1 MSLIIR
7 KVWNNP
13 QNPPPADPATSR
25 SNVRPSP
32 SPSTFLPLSRSRRLA
47 VGAAL
52 LAVVAGGTLPATA
65 AHAASAPGSAT
76 PASTP
81 ASAPTAA
88 PDLEALTQ
96 ALRNTTAAGAPGAM
110 ARFTGP
116 DGVESRVEGVRDR
129 DTGAAMDP
137 RARFRIGSVTKTF
150 STVVLLQLVDE
161 GRIKLDEPVNA
172 YLPGLLP
179 DDRITVRH
187 LLTHRSGLADYT
199 NAMFEHTVPGFE
211 AVRNKVFTYKE
222 LVGLSLAEPRTTEP
236 GVAYKYSNTNFVV
249 VGMLIEKATGK
260 PVAKEYE
267 RRIIKPLKLKST
279 SYVHPG
285 TAIKG
290 LHAHGY
296 LHPDEAGAPLVD
308 STEQTVSWAQ
318 SAGAMISSAADL
330 STFMSSLLGG
340 KLLRP
345 GTLDAML
352 TVTPTDTTNTRFYGL
367 GLRRYDLSC
376 GTKVYGH
383 TGTVQGFYTYA
394 FTTRDGKR
402 SLSAM
407 ANTSNRGQANTALGG
422 TLEAAFC
429 GKAPTAGPATARG
442 FAFAPAT
449 AEADLPENR

>member
-1 MSLIIR
+1 M
-7 KVWNNP
+7 
-13 QNPPPADPATSR
+13 
-25 SNVRPSP
+25 
-32 SPSTFLPLSRSRRLA
+32 
-47 VGAAL
+47 

-65 AHAASAPGSAT
+65 AHAATAPGSA
-76 PASTP
+76 AQ
-81 ASAPTAA
+81 APVQPTVA

-116 DGVESRVEGVRDR
+116 DGVRTRVEGVRDR
-129 DTGAAMDP
+129 STGAAMDA

-150 STVVLLQLVDE
+150 SSVVLLQLVDE
-161 GRIKLDEPVNA
+161 GRIELDRPVNA

-199 NAMFEHTVPGFE
+199 NVMFEHTVPGFE

-222 LVGLSLAEPRTTEP
+222 LVDLSLAEPRTTEP

-267 RRIIKPLKLKST
+267 RRIIKPLKLKNT

-290 LHAHGY
+290 LHANGY

-318 SAGAMISSAADL
+318 SAGAMISNAADL

-352 TVTPTDTTNTRFYGL
+352 TVTPTDATNTRFYGL

-376 GTKVYGH
+376 GAQVYGH

-429 GKAPTAGPATARG
+429 GKAPAAAPATARG
-442 FAFAPAT
+442 FAFAPAA